1 MQPEYQRN
9 APPSSVR
16 ESTRDSA
23 KEAVPKRR
31 LGGRSTRVQ
40 VAVFNATMELLLTE
54 SYDAITIAEI
64 ASRSGVHET
73 SIYRRWKTKEVLII
87 EVLLERAKEMF
98 PIPDTG
104 SVRSDLVQ
112 LLQEVIAFLQ
122 SPMGEI
128 MAKISTASLHSAAM
142 APERQH
148 YWSSRFEQ
156 FNRIVERARERGEF
170 PPQTDEHLLLKT
182 VIGPLYVQKFLLNQ
196 PLDESLPGR
205 IVDLVLS
212 GARSGGKTAS
222 GPPGESL
229 DAYPVERC
237 NRLESAWQ
245 CDRLSGK
252 RSFLF
257 DT

>member
-1 MQPEYQRN
+1 MQPEYNRN

-16 ESTRDSA
+16 ESTIDSS

-54 SYDAITIAEI
+54 SYDAITITEI

-73 SIYRRWKTKEVLII
+73 SIYRRWKTKEALVI
-87 EVLLERAKEMF
+87 EVLLERAKEIF

-122 SPMGEI
+122 SPIGEI
-128 MAKISTASLHSAAM
+128 MVKISTGSLHIAAM
-142 APERQH
+142 SPERQH

-156 FNRIVERARERGEF
+156 FNTIVERAIERGEF
-170 PPQTDEHLLLKT
+170 PPQTDEHMLLKT
-182 VIGPLYVQKFLLNQ
+182 LIGPLYVQIFLLNQ

-212 GARSGGKTAS
+212 GAINGGKTAS
-222 GPPGESL
+222 GPPGESP
-229 DAYPVERC
+229 DSYPVER
-237 NRLESAWQ
+237 
-245 CDRLSGK
+245 
-252 RSFLF
+252 
-257 DT
+257 